1 MISEHDIRPKYEAL
15 VTRYEGEKNKA
26 KKVILKHKFI
36 AWLIEHHNELT
47 TAELE
52 YLQAGITYVEDVNFW

>member
-52 YLQAGITYVEDVNFW
+52 YLQAGITYVEDVNF

>member
-15 VTRYEGEKNKA
+15 VTRDEGEKNKA

-52 YLQAGITYVEDVNFW
+52 YLQAGITYVEDVNF

>member
-1 MISEHDIRPKYEAL
+1 MISDHDIRPKYEAL

-26 KKVILKHKFI
+26 KKVMLKHKFI
-36 AWLIEHHNELT
+36 AWLIEHHSELT

-52 YLQAGITYVEDVNFW
+52 YLQTGITYVEDVNF